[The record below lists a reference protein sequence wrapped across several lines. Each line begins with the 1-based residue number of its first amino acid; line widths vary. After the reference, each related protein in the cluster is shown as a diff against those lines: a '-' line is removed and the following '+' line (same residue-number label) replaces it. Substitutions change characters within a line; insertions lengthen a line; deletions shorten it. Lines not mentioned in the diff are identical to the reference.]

1 MTTVSVK
8 LPEQL
13 LRQVEE
19 AAAER
24 GVPKSAIIRESLEI
38 SLRERASKKK
48 PSCLDL
54 MRDLVGTF
62 DGPADASVNKRYL
75 ESAILAD
82 YKRGQKKRR

>member
-1 MTTVSVK
+1 MTTISVK

-38 SLRERASKKK
+38 SLRKRASKKK

-54 MRDLVGTF
+54 MIDLAGTS

-75 ESAILAD
+75 KTAILAD
-82 YKRGQKKRR
+82 YTRGQKKRR

>member
-1 MTTVSVK
+1 MTTISVK

-13 LRQVEE
+13 LRHVEE

-38 SLRERASKKK
+38 SLRKRALKKK

-54 MRDLVGTF
+54 MEDLVGRF
-62 DGPADASVNKRYL
+62 EGPADASVNKDYL
-75 ESAILAD
+75 ESAVLAD